1 MIKLTSEAHK
11 VCVAKAQEAG
21 QAHIFEGWEDLTP
34 EAQRVLIEQVQKVDF
49 QLLRRLVHD
58 YLQNQGPEADP
69 IQAPFERRLIA
80 PVVPSQLPCPQRE
93 KEDFELCRTLGE
105 FALRNRQVLVVTAA
119 GGKADAPG
127 EPPLGLLPVGPVTGK
142 SLFQLFAEKILAV
155 GRRYR
160 TAIRWTIVCHPAERE
175 QVTQFFRANSNFG
188 LASSDVSISDQEML
202 PIVDLRGKI
211 LLSGPGQMAMAP
223 NGHGGVLLRL
233 LDEGRIEGLES
244 AGILHIFYFQLDNP
258 LVNVCDPV
266 FLGHHIKNQ
275 CDVSSKVVRKA
286 APDERVGVFCNR
298 DGALSVVE
306 HCELSPEDR
315 SSVEA
320 NGGLAFWAA
329 NTGTHLLSLDFL
341 RRLRAEGV
349 ELPFHSVPQVTS
361 CKSSRSRAACPS
373 KPNSLR
379 FVTYAFDVLPFAA
392 RASVI
397 EVSRAEFSPIKRRTG
412 NCDSLETARRDLSK
426 LYREWLDGAMPG
438 ALASLGKAGAAVEI
452 CPTYALGP
460 EDLLEKAVEKSGE
473 RAGDASPDRA
483 SAGTSDRPGARPDLQ
498 IRETPH
504 GLIVGG
510 RGE

>member
-1 MIKLTSEAHK
+1 MGTAECCSGSSTR
-11 VCVAKAQEAG
+11 AG
-21 QAHIFEGWEDLTP
+21 
-34 EAQRVLIEQVQKVDF
+34 
-49 QLLRRLVHD
+49 
-58 YLQNQGPEADP
+58 
-69 IQAPFERRLIA
+69 
-80 PVVPSQLPCPQRE
+80 S
-93 KEDFELCRTLGE
+93 
-105 FALRNRQVLVVTAA
+105 
-119 GGKADAPG
+119 
-127 EPPLGLLPVGPVTGK
+127 
-142 SLFQLFAEKILAV
+142 
-155 GRRYR
+155 
-160 TAIRWTIVCHPAERE
+160 
-175 QVTQFFRANSNFG
+175 
-188 LASSDVSISDQEML
+188 
-202 PIVDLRGKI
+202 RGSK
-211 LLSGPGQMAMAP
+211 
-223 NGHGGVLLRL
+223 
-233 LDEGRIEGLES
+233 S

-397 EVSRAEFSPIKRRTG
+397 EVRPRGVLADQAPDGQLR
-412 NCDSLETARRDLSK
+412 LPRD
-426 LYREWLDGAMPG
+426 
-438 ALASLGKAGAAVEI
+438 
-452 CPTYALGP
+452 GP
-460 EDLLEKAVEKSGE
+460 S
-473 RAGDASPDRA
+473 
-483 SAGTSDRPGARPDLQ
+483 
-498 IRETPH
+498 
-504 GLIVGG
+504 
-510 RGE
+510 